1 MSSSEE
7 KSDVEN
13 EELLEGSDKD
23 LSASEE
29 QEESSAEE
37 KGNNKAVSKKPVP
50 SRSARLEK
58 SASEESYDSGDKKRG
73 KTERKKRVAAAR
85 VASYADDAP
94 ESEESIPESESEAY
108 EQEESEEDED
118 EWKGDAD
125 SGSDFE
131 SEMKK
136 GKGGKG
142 KKGAVVKRNARPTRA
157 NAKRGSASKK
167 RGSSASDVSDDS
179 GGEDSYVPRPSKRR
193 QLSSNE
199 HRGVTVEGS
208 GSSDGE

>member
-1 MSSSEE
+1 MFFRYAANNHPFVCWCEVKHLYHSQLQFNWRDIHQVRMSSSEE

-118 EWKGDAD
+118 EVMQIPEATLNRK
-125 SGSDFE
+125 
-131 SEMKK
+131 
-136 GKGGKG
+136 
-142 KKGAVVKRNARPTRA
+142 
-157 NAKRGSASKK
+157 
-167 RGSSASDVSDDS
+167 
-179 GGEDSYVPRPSKRR
+179 
-193 QLSSNE
+193 
-199 HRGVTVEGS
+199 
-208 GSSDGE
+208 